1 MWSPNFWALPKI
13 SRDINDIKA
22 VDGLLPRLS
31 DKWDQL
37 ADCIAIAVW
46 GVVGKITFGHDMFLQ
61 ETPDPR
67 AKQSVVIHGVGSMA

>member
-1 MWSPNFWALPKI
+1 VL
-13 SRDINDIKA
+13 
-22 VDGLLPRLS
+22 
-31 DKWDQL
+31 
-37 ADCIAIAVW
+37 